1 MSKPGTTISE
11 TELKLGAADADMSLL
26 SRHCPAGWRAEA
38 PKRKKLRNTYYDTD
52 DLRILKAGCSLR
64 VRTTSGKHTLT
75 FKSNAGSDALH
86 RRVEYNRH
94 LPDAHVEAPVIDD
107 PELTERIGFLFADD
121 LKEVFS
127 NNIDR
132 RVVEFVREET
142 GSRIE
147 AAFDAGS
154 AKAGPTNCRI
164 SEVEFELVEG
174 NPADLYLLAMEFL
187 SIGTL
192 SLTGDTKSSIGYA
205 LATGILPDYVTAGTH
220 GLDRQMSV
228 RDAGRRIIADC
239 FGHWMANQA
248 AVLSDHHPEG
258 VHQMRVALR
267 RLRSALSLLSGY
279 LADSDI
285 AWMKR
290 EVRWISDVLGPARDL
305 DVFLSGILRPVRASM
320 LSPEKLDVLADAAAN
335 ARTRRTAVMRR
346 ALRSKRYTTAA
357 LRIGCWIESPPEDA
371 FTPESATMPVAVA
384 ASELLT
390 KCRNRVLKVGKG
402 LEHLGYEDRH
412 EVRIALK
419 KLRYANEFFRSLFD
433 SRAVRTY
440 GRQLSGLQDDLGFM
454 NDMAVSLTLTE
465 QLTAADRSN
474 LALAEAGGFLA
485 GWQQTRLVGDEMAMR
500 AHWKTFRRARPYWE
514 NAT

>member
-1 MSKPGTTISE
+1 M
-11 TELKLGAADADMSLL
+11 
-26 SRHCPAGWRAEA
+26 A

-64 VRTTSGKHTLT
+64 VRTAAGKHVLT

-86 RRVEYNRH
+86 RRIEYNRH
-94 LPDAHVEAPVIDD
+94 LAEPHVEVPEIDD

-121 LKEVFS
+121 LKEVFT

-132 RVVEFVREET
+132 KVVDFIREET
-142 GSRIE
+142 GSLIE

-154 AKAGPTNCRI
+154 VKAGRNSCRI
-164 SEVEFELVEG
+164 SEIEFELVEG
-174 NPADLYLLAMEFL
+174 DPADLYLLALEFL
-187 SIGTL
+187 DLATL

-205 LATGILPDYVTAGTH
+205 LATGTRPDYVTAGTP

-228 RDAGRRIIADC
+228 RDAGRLIIADC

-279 LADSDI
+279 LEDADT

-305 DVFLSGILRPVRASM
+305 DVFQSDILSPVRATM
-320 LSPEKLDVLADAAAN
+320 LTPEKLDALADAAAA
-335 ARTRRTAVMRR
+335 ARKRRTAVMRR
-346 ALRSKRYTTAA
+346 ALRSRRYTTAA
-357 LRIGCWIESPPEDA
+357 LRIGCWIESPPDA
-371 FTPESATMPVAVA
+371 GFTPESAVMPVADA
-384 ASELLT
+384 ASALLT
-390 KCRNRVLKVGKG
+390 KCRDRVLKVGKG
-402 LEHLGYEDRH
+402 FEHLGYEDRH
-412 EVRIALK
+412 NVRIALK
-419 KLRYANEFFRSLFD
+419 RLRYANEFFRSLFD
-433 SRAVRTY
+433 ARAVRTY
-440 GRQLSGLQDDLGFM
+440 GRRLSGLQDDLGFM

-465 QLTAADRSN
+465 QLTGADHGN

-485 GWQQTRLVGDEMAMR
+485 GWQQSRLAGDEMAMR
-500 AHWKTFRRARPYWE
+500 AHWRTFRRARPYWE
-514 NAT
+514 DAR